1 MALIERIAVKLLSI
15 EEIKAELD
23 REFIPLEPMLTGFR
37 LIEKNTSESA
47 IKAAEKKLIST
58 SFPYGFRELIT
69 KFDFGNLTIGPIV
82 FCSTGDY
89 LAELIELNSNVM
101 WWGQGQRPENLI
113 MIGNSD
119 PFAILLNTQSGS
131 VYALDSEIGWIKS
144 KKISDDFFGF
154 FSALGAVVLTRNQ
167 TLDRRKLAAEISED
181 VGGEDF
187 EFWLRLAN

>member
-1 MALIERIAVKLLSI
+1 MAPIERIAVKLLSV
-15 EEIKAELD
+15 EEIKAGLD

-37 LIEKNTSESA
+37 LIEKNTPESA
-47 IKAAEKKLIST
+47 IKSVEKLIST
-58 SFPYGFRELIT
+58 RFPDSFRELIA
-69 KFDFGNLTIGPIV
+69 KFDFGNLTIGPVV
-82 FCSTGDY
+82 FCATGDY
-89 LAELIELNSNVM
+89 LTELIELNSNVT

-119 PFAILLNTQSGS
+119 PFAILLNTHSGS
-131 VYALDSEIGWIKS
+131 VCALDSEFGWGKS

-154 FSALGAVVLTRNQ
+154 YSALGTVVLTRNQ
-167 TLDRRKLAAEISED
+167 TLDHRKLAAEILEE